1 MMMTRFMQEISGVL
15 DREVA
20 ERQNK
25 PNDHYWETNAKKNV
39 EYCVNEANSNATVD
53 DMGVIRWKSNNRCL
67 MDDFCEIL
75 EYANYPFSRTNTAE
89 ARHIEVQKDIEE
101 MRKNTHKPSEEELCE
116 MRNAFGEGV
125 TIVNVLTG
133 QKYKL

>member
-1 MMMTRFMQEISGVL
+1 MMTRFMQEISGVL
-15 DREVA
+15 DKEVS
-20 ERQNK
+20 ERLNK
-25 PNDHYWETNAKKNV
+25 PNDHYWERNAKRDI
-39 EYCVNEANSNATVD
+39 EYCVNEADKNAIVD
-53 DMGVIRWKSNNRCL
+53 DTGVIRWKSNNRCL

-89 ARHIEVQKDIEE
+89 ARNIEVKKEIEE
-101 MRKNTHKPSEEELCE
+101 LRKSAHNPSEEELGE

-125 TIVNVLTG
+125 TVVNVITG